1 MWEGFHSSFKP
12 AQAYGHQWRNI
23 KLDPTCINCGS
34 SVIKTAEL
42 KSHEMLHTGKSL
54 SNAIFFEN
62 ISIQPASNIIIFLM
76 RFYVLS
82 WGNDLSALGKKCNQC
97 DYSFSE
103 VGNLRMHL
111 MKNTVEK
118 SQTMCFSQ
126 SDNLRTHL
134 ITYRGGAHTN
144 VTSVTRHSLM
154 QAIWVTYLKHSS
166 PNQFSIIC
174 PKIWMSI
181 NISAGW
187 GYLHLF
193 SSTMQF

>member
-12 AQAYGHQWRNI
+12 AQAYMVINVGKNI
-23 KLDPTCINCGS
+23 KLDPTCINCGF

-42 KSHEMLHTGKSL
+42 KSHEMLHTGKKFIKCH
-54 SNAIFFEN
+54 IFGEYFYTAGLKHH
-62 ISIQPASNIIIFLM
+62 SFSHAFLCSFQ
-76 RFYVLS
+76 RRE
-82 WGNDLSALGKKCNQC
+82 KCNQC

-118 SQTMCFSQ
+118 KSNNCNRCAFSQ

-154 QAIWVTYLKHSS
+154 QAI
-166 PNQFSIIC
+166 
-174 PKIWMSI
+174 
-181 NISAGW
+181 
-187 GYLHLF
+187 
-193 SSTMQF
+193 

>member
-1 MWEGFHSSFKP
+1 MWSSTWGK
-12 AQAYGHQWRNI
+12 NI
-23 KLDPTCINCGS
+23 KLNPTCINCGF

-54 SNAIFFEN
+54 SNAIFLEN

-76 RFYVLS
+76 HFYVLS
-82 WGNDLSALGKKCNQC
+82 RGNDLSALGEKCNQC

-118 SQTMCFSQ
+118 KSNNCNRCAFSQ

-154 QAIWVTYLKHSS
+154 QAI
-166 PNQFSIIC
+166 
-174 PKIWMSI
+174 
-181 NISAGW
+181 
-187 GYLHLF
+187 
-193 SSTMQF
+193 

>member
-12 AQAYGHQWRNI
+12 AQAYMVINVGKNI
-23 KLDPTCINCGS
+23 KLDPTCINCGF

-54 SNAIFFEN
+54 SNTIIFGKYFCT
-62 ISIQPASNIIIFLM
+62 ASYILIFLM
-76 RFYVLS
+76 RFHVLS
-82 WGNDLSALGKKCNQC
+82 RGNNLSVLGKKCNQC

-118 SQTMCFSQ
+118 KSNNCNRCAFSQ

-134 ITYRGGAHTN
+134 ITYRGEPTQ
-144 VTSVTRHSLM
+144 M
-154 QAIWVTYLKHSS
+154 
-166 PNQFSIIC
+166 
-174 PKIWMSI
+174 
-181 NISAGW
+181 
-187 GYLHLF
+187 
-193 SSTMQF
+193 

>member
-12 AQAYGHQWRNI
+12 AQAYVVINVGKNI
-23 KLDPTCINCGS
+23 KLDPTCINCGF

-54 SNAIFFEN
+54 SNAIFLEN

-82 WGNDLSALGKKCNQC
+82 RGNDLSALGKKCNQC

-118 SQTMCFSQ
+118 SQTIATGVHF
-126 SDNLRTHL
+126 L
-134 ITYRGGAHTN
+134 
-144 VTSVTRHSLM
+144 
-154 QAIWVTYLKHSS
+154 
-166 PNQFSIIC
+166 NQTI
-174 PKIWMSI
+174 
-181 NISAGW
+181 
-187 GYLHLF
+187 
-193 SSTMQF
+193 

>member
-1 MWEGFHSSFKP
+1 MVN
-12 AQAYGHQWRNI
+12 GHQRGEKNI
-23 KLDPTCINCGS
+23 KLVPTCINCGF

-54 SNAIFFEN
+54 SNAIFLEN

-82 WGNDLSALGKKCNQC
+82 RGNDLSALGKKCNQC

-118 SQTMCFSQ
+118 KSNNCNRCAFSQ

-154 QAIWVTYLKHSS
+154 QAI
-166 PNQFSIIC
+166 
-174 PKIWMSI
+174 
-181 NISAGW
+181 
-187 GYLHLF
+187 
-193 SSTMQF
+193 